1 MPLPIA
7 VEPSFSR
14 CIRISKIARSFWPLS
29 AAARAASSCST
40 CFLLLTLSAG
50 MIAFGA
56 TRSMS
61 GMNGTWG
68 AKPLPGADFYS
79 SMTRGKNLRSLSAIV
94 LKGGGP

>member
-1 MPLPIA
+1 
-7 VEPSFSR
+7 
-14 CIRISKIARSFWPLS
+14 
-29 AAARAASSCST
+29 
-40 CFLLLTLSAG
+40 
-50 MIAFGA
+50 
-56 TRSMS
+56 MS